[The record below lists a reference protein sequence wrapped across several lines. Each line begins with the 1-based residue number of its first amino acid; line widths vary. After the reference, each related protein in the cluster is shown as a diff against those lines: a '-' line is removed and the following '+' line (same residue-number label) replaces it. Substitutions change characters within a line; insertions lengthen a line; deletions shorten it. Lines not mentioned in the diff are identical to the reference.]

1 MLDSSFL
8 LAVLFREQLNIHA
21 LGYLKG
27 STMSS
32 VNFAEVWTKLHQI
45 NMLETHR
52 IDAVFGLLHA
62 IEIFTPEQA
71 RMTGLL
77 QASTKHAG
85 LSLGDR
91 ACLALA
97 LQSNAEAITTDR
109 AWARIDVGCPI
120 HVVR

>member
-1 MLDSSFL
+1 M
-8 LAVLFREQLNIHA
+8 NA

-32 VNFAEVWTKLHQI
+32 VNFAEVWTKLHQVELPEPRRVEAI
-45 NMLETHR
+45 
-52 IDAVFGLLHA
+52 FGLLHA
-62 IEIFTPEQA
+62 IESFTPEHA
-71 RMTGLL
+71 RMTAFL

-109 AWARIDVGCPI
+109 AWAKIDVGCPI
-120 HVVR
+120 HIVR